1 MRKNNMH
8 NTCKY
13 LFYNNARA
21 APLCHAPQFTAQ
33 SLRRYFLWENVE
45 RKMGNVKCEKET
57 TTAKT
62 QQNTAKLFIQRSST
76 SEKFSAR
83 KRNFCAFFLFFFHFF
98 SLVPS
103 QYFEIFAPFWLP
115 ARCDAV
121 EFSMFI
127 LKSCKNSKIKLCKKC
142 E

>member
-45 RKMGNVKCEKET
+45 RKMGN
-57 TTAKT
+57 AKRRRR
-62 QQNTAKLFIQRSST
+62 QQKHNKIR
-76 SEKFSAR
+76 
-83 KRNFCAFFLFFFHFF
+83 RNFSSKEVQLVKSFLHEKGTFAHFFCFFFIFFLLFHR
-98 SLVPS
+98 S
-103 QYFEIFAPFWLP
+103 
-115 ARCDAV
+115 
-121 EFSMFI
+121 I
-127 LKSCKNSKIKLCKKC
+127 LKFLLPFGCQQDAMPSNSPCLF
-142 E
+142 